1 MGRRTGRKS
10 LPREASCA
18 AASRPEPTG
27 ASRRSSTG
35 ASTSSRDRGRWSPP
49 RRPTTGTQPGSTA
62 SRAQRELR
70 EHVWVRDAAL
80 RRVRLLCLLA
90 RGLRLGR
97 LCSYCGAGPDA
108 EHLVSVA
115 LADAR
120 ALEPLERTVDVARPG
135 RAGRSRES
143 APSTKQAAEPA
154 RPASTAALG
163 VTDLLRVNRWSGRE
177 TLARYQAATPR

>member
-35 ASTSSRDRGRWSPP
+35 ASRRAGTGAGGARRVD
-49 RRPTTGTQPGSTA
+49 RRPGRNLA
-62 SRAQRELR
+62 RRLR
-70 EHVWVRDAAL
+70 ERRDCVSTFGFET
-80 RRVRLLCLLA
+80 RRCAECGCSVSSLA
-90 RGLRLGR
+90 GFGSVA

-108 EHLVSVA
+108 RHLVSVA

-154 RPASTAALG
+154 ASREHGGA
-163 VTDLLRVNRWSGRE
+163 GRDGPLTGE
-177 TLARYQAATPR
+177 PLVGTRTLARYQAATPR